1 MNWSGRPGSNRRHPA
16 WEAGVLPLNYSR
28 SRPANE
34 VSLSSHTT
42 GNNRLRA
49 ESRLRSQT
57 ELRFDQG
64 APYVLCEKWGQRP
77 CSAVRIPL
85 LHLLLDCIS
94 MIVALKD
101 APKNMPRKSPSAST
115 ADRRSFLQTAVVGG
129 AGAALGSLSP
139 ALSTARASSAAVSAG
154 SEPAPRAAEVKSF
167 ELDEITISQ
176 LQEGIKSGKFTA
188 RSLVEKYASRIDEID
203 KRGPAVNGILE
214 LNPDALAIADALD
227 QERKAKGARG
237 ALHGI
242 PVLIK
247 DNIDTADRMMTTAGS
262 LALLGSKPSKD
273 SFVAQR
279 LRAAGGVILG
289 KTNLSEWANIR
300 SSHSTS
306 GWSGRGGLTK
316 NPYAL
321 DRNPCGSS
329 SGTGAGISANL
340 AAVGIGTE
348 TDGSIVCPSSANGL
362 AGIKP
367 TVGLVSRSRII
378 PISHN
383 QDTAGPMCRTVRDAA
398 ILLGALTGVDP
409 NDKATVASDGKF
421 FKDDTQFLNAD
432 GLKGARIGVLRK
444 AFGFNPAVDKLMENA
459 LEVMKKQGA
468 TLVDPVEIETSG
480 KFGDTEFLGF
490 MYELKADL
498 NAYLAWLGP
507 NAPVKTLKEIIEFN
521 EKNAAKEMPFFG
533 QENFLKAEEKGPLT
547 TQEYVDAMKKNHEL
561 AAKKGIDATMDKNKL
576 DAIVAPTGGPAWLI
590 DIVNGDSF
598 GGGSSEF
605 AAAAGYP
612 NVNVVAGF
620 SYGLPVGISFF
631 GRAWSEPVLIKLA
644 YAYEQATKFRKAPRF
659 LPHVDR

>member
-1 MNWSGRPGSNRRHPA
+1 VPLAFFARSGHGD
-16 WEAGVLPLNYSR
+16 
-28 SRPANE
+28 
-34 VSLSSHTT
+34 TT
-42 GNNRLRA
+42 LQLRA
-49 ESRLRSQT
+49 
-57 ELRFDQG
+57 
-64 APYVLCEKWGQRP
+64 
-77 CSAVRIPL
+77 

-139 ALSTARASSAAVSAG
+139 ALSTARASSVTAAASAR
-154 SEPAPRAAEVKSF
+154 SEPAPRAAEVKNF
-167 ELDEITISQ
+167 ELDEITVSQ

-237 ALHGI
+237 PLHGV

-247 DNIDTADRMMTTAGS
+247 DNIDTADKMMTTAGS
-262 LALLGSKPSKD
+262 LALLGSKPAKD

-279 LRAAGGVILG
+279 LRAAGAVILG

-306 GWSGRGGLTK
+306 GWSGRGGLTR

-340 AAVGIGTE
+340 CAVGVGTE

-367 TVGLVSRSRII
+367 TVGLVSRSGIV
-378 PISHN
+378 PISHT
-383 QDTAGPMCRTVRDAA
+383 QDGAGPMCRTVRDAA

-409 NDKATVASDGKF
+409 EDSATAASQGKSYS
-421 FKDDTQFLNAD
+421 DYTQFCDPN
-432 GLKGARIGVLRK
+432 GLKGARIGVARK
-444 AFGFNPAVDKLMENA
+444 YAGFSDPVDA
-459 LEVMKKQGA
+459 LLEQSLDALKKSGA
-468 TLVDPVEIETSG
+468 TLVDPADIETLG
-480 KFGDTEFLGF
+480 KFGDSELLVFL
-490 MYELKADL
+490 YELKADL
-498 NAYLAWLGP
+498 NAYLARLGP
-507 NAPVKTLKEIIEFN
+507 GTPVRTLKDIIDFN
-521 EKNAAKEMPFFG
+521 ERNRQKEMPYFG
-533 QENFLKAEEKGPLT
+533 QDMFIKSEAKGPLT
-547 TQEYVDAMKKNHEL
+547 EKEYLDALAKNHQL
-561 AAKKGIDATMDKNKL
+561 ARVEGIDALMDKHKL
-576 DAIVAPTGGPAWLI
+576 DAIVAPTGGPAWLT
-590 DIVNGDSF
+590 DLVNGDAFS
-598 GGGSSEF
+598 GGSSN
-605 AAAAGYP
+605 AAAVAGYP
-612 NVNVVAGF
+612 NINVTAGF
-620 SYGLPVGISFF
+620 ISGLPVGISFF
-631 GRAWSEPVLIKLA
+631 GRAWSEPTLIKLA
-644 YAYEQATKFRKAPRF
+644 YAFEQATKARQAPRF
-659 LPHVDR
+659 LPSIGGGRGGE